1 MSIFNNNKYTH
12 KEGIMKISSLIKFS
26 LFGISTIVFKRKD
39 PILATIILTD
49 KCNISCKHCG
59 VNNIT
64 GRIYPYENITKE
76 MTDLYNR
83 GIRILFFCGGETFL
97 WEDQGKTVKDLVAEA
112 KEIGF
117 LLVNVVTNGTYELD
131 LPQADL
137 ILVSIDGTKETH
149 NYIRGNTYDNI
160 IENINNSKTDN
171 ICIYMAINKI
181 NINDIEAVSK
191 VAKDNKKIKA
201 ISFNFHT
208 PYPGTEKLML
218 SSKEKQSCCN
228 RIEALIKQGYPIFN
242 LKSALKYIS
251 NNSFKTPCDQCIVV
265 EDGKEFTCGRCIEIE
280 GLCEECGYF
289 FAAEY
294 SLIFSGNVRMIADM
308 LKTYLKYI

>member
-1 MSIFNNNKYTH
+1 
-12 KEGIMKISSLIKFS
+12 MKISSLIKFS

-64 GRIYPYENITKE
+64 GRIYPYENIKKE
-76 MTDLYNR
+76 MIDLYNR

-97 WEDQGKTVKDLVAEA
+97 WEDQGKTVKELVAEA
-112 KEIGF
+112 KEMGF
-117 LLVNVVTNGTYELD
+117 LLVNVVTNGTYVLD

-137 ILVSIDGTKETH
+137 MLVSIDGTKERH

-160 IENINNSKTDN
+160 MENIKNSTTNN

-181 NINDIEAVSK
+181 NINDIEAVSQM
-191 VAKDNKKIKA
+191 VKDNKNIKA

-208 PYPGTEKLML
+208 PYPGTEELTL

-228 RIEALIKQGYPIFN
+228 RIEALINQGYPIFN
-242 LKSALKYIS
+242 LKSALKYVA
-251 NNSFKTPCDQCIVV
+251 NNSFKTPCHQCIVV

-294 SLIFSGNVRMIADM
+294 SLVFSGKVRVIVDM